1 MEFQEAVKSG
11 FDNLINFEGR
21 ATRSEFWWFW
31 AAIAV
36 PAIILNAIFASVF
49 PFVGWLIGLAATVL
63 TLSAAVRRLH
73 DSGRPGMW
81 MVPFL
86 AVNILIT
93 LLALFAVFSGA
104 WLLALL
110 VGYLGAFIL
119 FIVGL
124 VVLYFLAQP
133 GDVGPNR
140 YGPPGLSRHG
150 EETADNTESKS

>member
-11 FDNLINFEGR
+11 FDNLTNFEGR

-36 PAIILNAIFASVF
+36 PAIILNVIFASIV
-49 PFVGWLIGLAATVL
+49 PFVGWLIGLAATLL

-73 DSGRPGMW
+73 DSGRPGTW

-86 AVNILIT
+86 AFNILIT
-93 LLALFAVFSGA
+93 LLAILAVFSGA

-110 VGYLGAFIL
+110 VGYLGGFIL
-119 FIVGL
+119 FILGL
-124 VVLYFLAQP
+124 VVMYFLVQT

-140 YGPPGLSRHG
+140 YGPPGRTGHG
-150 EETADNTESKS
+150 EGTADDAE